1 MSKQLYLLIN
11 WSDNWGQLTFPT
23 FVTILVGLPY
33 SIVSF
38 LSGSVIVTRILLFQ
52 FNSVLN
58 VLQSTPSKTD
68 TFGTGSKC
76 PSQRDV
82 HLIESQIK
90 GVRKGRDQL
99 QVSILQRCPSYRE
112 SNKGSK
118 ERQGPTLGV
127 RFREVSVLQRC
138 PLRESR
144 LYLVLLP
151 IHNMLLQSSEK
162 DIKQISLVSTDHN
175 KILVIFA
182 GVSIHVH
189 SFHRQQQTAIGN
201 SFNA

>member
-82 HLIESQIK
+82 RLIESQIK
-90 GVRKGRDQL
+90 GVKKGRDQL
-99 QVSILQRCPSYRE
+99 QVSVLQRYPSYKE